1 MGMSRDVRK
10 GHAFVELKLFEAG
23 CGLQKIIIF
32 LSFQT
37 AQGPPKDNKG
47 GTVRSVAKGLAV
59 RHEVGVDLG
68 PSVRGSIGPRGRAVV
83 GGAEAGLPGHTPSPP
98 PPSV

>member
-1 MGMSRDVRK
+1 MSRDVRK
-10 GHAFVELKLFEAG
+10 DQAFVELKLFEAG

-37 AQGPPKDNKG
+37 AQGPPKGIKG
-47 GTVRSVAKGLAV
+47 GAVRSVAKGLAV
-59 RHEVGVDLG
+59 RRAVGVDLG
-68 PSVRGSIGPRGRAVV
+68 PSVRGSIGPSGRAAV
-83 GGAEAGLPGHTPSPP
+83 GGAEAGRPGHTPSPP